1 MICILTDSTCDLPQQ
16 ICEKYNIHVIP
27 IHVFY
32 DNKTFL
38 DGVTIGN
45 DQFYSIL
52 NTTKDKFPYTE
63 PPTVEDFISVY
74 EKLSV
79 DYDQIISIH
88 VSSKV
93 SLTCENAREAVVRGR
108 QKYFFNCYR
117 TKRNFNTFAIHVV
130 DSQSVSIGN
139 GLLSIKAAQWVEEG
153 LEAEEIVD
161 RLRGLASKVSVF
173 VAPKN
178 LSFLRRSKRVGALK
192 FLIGNLL
199 GISPVLCFQ
208 NGTMDLHNS
217 VRGVDRAVNLI
228 VEKTKTDVDIPSC
241 PLIGIARS
249 GNLADA
255 SIRKFTRDLQI
266 SDNENDQF
274 VSQIGATITS
284 HTGPESLAVA
294 FVRK

>member
-1 MICILTDSTCDLPQQ
+1 
-16 ICEKYNIHVIP
+16 
-27 IHVFY
+27 
-32 DNKTFL
+32 
-38 DGVTIGN
+38 
-45 DQFYSIL
+45 
-52 NTTKDKFPYTE
+52 
-63 PPTVEDFISVY
+63 VY